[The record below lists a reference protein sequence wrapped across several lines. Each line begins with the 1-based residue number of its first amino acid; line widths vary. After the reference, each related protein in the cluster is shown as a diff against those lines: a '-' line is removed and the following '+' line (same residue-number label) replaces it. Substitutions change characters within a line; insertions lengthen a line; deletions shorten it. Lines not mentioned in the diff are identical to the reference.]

1 MKRLLIFFLSCL
13 SIQVSYSQTDYSYV
27 QSRTMTNANG
37 TTWLDHYDYDNGLGQ
52 VYQQVDVGI
61 TPQGNSLVTLHEYD
75 DQRRPWRT
83 WLPTPMS
90 GSGVQNSSSVMTT
103 AQTEHQD
110 ARPYTESFYEQ
121 SPIKWKSE
129 EYRPGAAWHQ
139 AGKKL
144 SFRRFL
150 CGNASQEG
158 GVLSQ
163 TVVFDDTGYLANPFM
178 EWMTEESVDEDGL
191 RTLTLKDREGRVC
204 AVRRISQGEN
214 LTTYYAY
221 DDFGNLRFVLPPES
235 TAHFEYEGEVSPTD
249 DVMLRYGYEYRY
261 DNRHNCIYK
270 RLPGCDPVYYIYD
283 KAGRCIFTQDGVQR
297 TKGQWTYTIPDV
309 FGRILITGICHNTL
323 DYTSEPLRD
332 TTVTATRDNANN
344 RYYGHTISGVTLSS
358 DTLITA
364 TFYDDYSFIGH
375 NGLTASLNYIAP
387 PSSDYGSQG
396 LTAPK
401 GLQTGC
407 VMAQLTN
414 GNITSYDVLA
424 QYYDDCGRVVQTRN
438 RHYAEGYAT
447 EWIGYDF
454 LGHVTKRMHSH
465 NISNEFY
472 QSETYTMAYDH
483 AGRLTQTTHQANGGS
498 AVTLCSNTYNELCQ
512 LTSSTQGNDLTTTY
526 TYNVRSWPKS
536 ITTGTLFSETLYY
549 NESFGGNTPR
559 YDGNISAM
567 AWKAD
572 AKNRAFRYA
581 YDKFGRLSS
590 AVYLEEGVANQ
601 HYDESF
607 TYDKMGNVQS
617 ITRYGLQ
624 DNSQYGL
631 IDDVSLYYIG
641 NQVAHADDAVTGPN
655 YAGAFHFRDSNGT
668 QWDTEYEY
676 DKNGR
681 LTRDRNK
688 NILQI
693 QYNLLNLPSKTTF
706 GDGGYINYQYS
717 ASGMKQMVSGYAPG
731 QGYKS
736 QFYLGNY
743 VYGNGVKQLLV
754 DGGYVTFSGTTPQ
767 YHFYVKD
774 HLGNNRMV
782 VNANGTVEQVNHYY
796 AFGGLMGENTGSDL
810 QDFKY
815 NDKELDRLHGLDW
828 YDYNARHMDAV
839 RGVFTTM
846 DPLCEGDYGISPY
859 VYCINSPLNYADI
872 CGLDTIPV
880 NDVDWSNFNVYK
892 DVIEIGNIY
901 VFGSGSNFSSQGG
914 GSGLNTSFNN
924 ITSSQHLGILTTY
937 AKEIEREYEGL
948 NTQGKSRYAY
958 ELKKFMRKQLGYNYK
973 ENLRSLYKGK
983 IPKIINGTSKF
994 LGRANSGIT
1003 AYNLYCEISSSNQV
1017 KVSNIVN
1024 TSLLLMSTT
1033 GVGSIIAASYLF
1045 MDIGVTYYTGHG
1057 LDIYINNTSDIFF
1070 GTNKGV
1076 VYDF

>member
-1 MKRLLIFFLSCL
+1 MKRLLILFLSCL
-13 SIQVSYSQTDYSYV
+13 SIQVSHSQTDYSYV
-27 QSRTMTNANG
+27 RSRTMTDADG

-52 VYQQVDVGI
+52 LYQQVDVGI

-90 GSGVQNSSSVMTT
+90 GSGIQETSSVMSM
-103 AQTEHQD
+103 AQSAHHDTRPFTE
-110 ARPYTESFYEQ
+110 AFYEQ
-121 SPIKWKSE
+121 SPLEWLSD
-129 EYRPGAAWHQ
+129 EYKPGAAWYQ
-139 AGKKL
+139 ANKKT
-144 SFRRFL
+144 SFSRYV
-150 CGNASQEG
+150 CGSPTLEG
-158 GVLSQ
+158 GIIHQPYFLEG
-163 TVVFDDTGYLANPFM
+163 TAHLDAPFIDCM
-178 EWMTEESVDEDGL
+178 IEESADEDGL
-191 RTLTLKDREGRVC
+191 RTLNLKDREGRVC

-214 LTTYYAY
+214 LTTYYVY

-235 TAHFEYEGEVSPTD
+235 TAHFEYEGNVSPTD
-249 DVMLRYGYEYRY
+249 SYLLKYGYEYRY

-283 KAGRCIFTQDGVQR
+283 KAGRCIFSQDGVQR

-309 FGRILITGICHNTL
+309 FGRILITGICHNSL
-323 DYTSEPLRD
+323 DYTSEPLRN
-332 TTVTATRDNANN
+332 TTVTAARDNANN
-344 RYYGHTISGVTLSS
+344 RYYGHTVSGVTLSS
-358 DTLITA
+358 DTLVTA

-375 NGLTASLNYIAP
+375 NGLTTSLNYAAP

-401 GLQTGC
+401 GLQTGS
-407 VMAQLTN
+407 VMARLTN
-414 GNITSYDVLA
+414 SGVTAYDVIV
-424 QYYDDCGRVVQTRN
+424 QYYDDRGRVVQTRN
-438 RHYAEGYAT
+438 RHFAEGYAT
-447 EWIGYDF
+447 EWMGYDF
-454 LGHVTKRMHSH
+454 LGHVTKRRHTH
-465 NISNEFY
+465 NISELPT
-472 QSETYTMAYDH
+472 QTETYTMTYDH
-483 AGRLTQTTHQANGGS
+483 AGRLTLATHQANSGS

-512 LTSSTQGNDLTTTY
+512 LVSSTQGNNLTTDY

-549 NESFGGNTPR
+549 NENFGGNTPR

-641 NQVAHADDAVTGPN
+641 NQVVHADDAVTDGPN

-676 DKNGR
+676 DKNGC

-688 NILQI
+688 GILQI

-706 GDGGYINYQYS
+706 SDQGYINYQYS
-717 ASGMKQMVSGYAPG
+717 ASGMKQMVWGSAPG
-731 QGYKS
+731 QGSKS

-782 VNANGTVEQVNHYY
+782 VNASGTVEQVSHYY
-796 AFGGLMGENTGSDL
+796 AFGGLMGENTGSDV

-815 NDKELDRLHGLDW
+815 NGKELDRLHGLDW
-828 YDYNARHMDAV
+828 FDYGARHYD
-839 RGVFTTM
+839 GVIGSWPTM
-846 DPLCEGDYGISPY
+846 DPLCEKYYNISPY
-859 VYCINSPLNYADI
+859 AYCANN
-872 CGLDTIPV
+872 PV
-880 NDVDWSNFNVYK
+880 NAIDPNGKEKLEVLDPKDKDNHGLIEAASNFNDEKNVINIWAHGSSKGITVYDK
-892 DVIEIGNIY
+892 SKGENIEIRNTKDFKTFLNKNSKVWANHKKGEEVKI
-901 VFGSGSNFSSQGG
+901 VLHSCETGKSNKGEDSFAQKISSEMKN
-914 GSGLNTSFNN
+914 SVIIAPNDNVY
-924 ITSSQHLGILTTY
+924 SSKGHEIGVYNSAIETKGVSSKYEGRWVQFEKGEQSTTY
-937 AKEIEREYEGL
+937 KGSSLPGSA
-948 NTQGKSRYAY
+948 
-958 ELKKFMRKQLGYNYK
+958 GYKYVTNSSPWYD
-973 ENLRSLYKGK
+973 K
-983 IPKIINGTSKF
+983 ISKHF
-994 LGRANSGIT
+994 W
-1003 AYNLYCEISSSNQV
+1003 
-1017 KVSNIVN
+1017 
-1024 TSLLLMSTT
+1024 
-1033 GVGSIIAASYLF
+1033 
-1045 MDIGVTYYTGHG
+1045 D
-1057 LDIYINNTSDIFF
+1057 
-1070 GTNKGV
+1070 
-1076 VYDF
+1076 

>member
-1 MKRLLIFFLSCL
+1 
-13 SIQVSYSQTDYSYV
+13 
-27 QSRTMTNANG
+27 
-37 TTWLDHYDYDNGLGQ
+37 
-52 VYQQVDVGI
+52 
-61 TPQGNSLVTLHEYD
+61 
-75 DQRRPWRT
+75 
-83 WLPTPMS
+83 
-90 GSGVQNSSSVMTT
+90 
-103 AQTEHQD
+103 
-110 ARPYTESFYEQ
+110 
-121 SPIKWKSE
+121 
-129 EYRPGAAWHQ
+129 
-139 AGKKL
+139 
-144 SFRRFL
+144 
-150 CGNASQEG
+150 
-158 GVLSQ
+158 
-163 TVVFDDTGYLANPFM
+163 
-178 EWMTEESVDEDGL
+178 
-191 RTLTLKDREGRVC
+191 
-204 AVRRISQGEN
+204 
-214 LTTYYAY
+214 
-221 DDFGNLRFVLPPES
+221 
-235 TAHFEYEGEVSPTD
+235 
-249 DVMLRYGYEYRY
+249 
-261 DNRHNCIYK
+261 
-270 RLPGCDPVYYIYD
+270 
-283 KAGRCIFTQDGVQR
+283 
-297 TKGQWTYTIPDV
+297 
-309 FGRILITGICHNTL
+309 
-323 DYTSEPLRD
+323 
-332 TTVTATRDNANN
+332 
-344 RYYGHTISGVTLSS
+344 
-358 DTLITA
+358 
-364 TFYDDYSFIGH
+364 
-375 NGLTASLNYIAP
+375 
-387 PSSDYGSQG
+387 
-396 LTAPK
+396 
-401 GLQTGC
+401 
-407 VMAQLTN
+407 
-414 GNITSYDVLA
+414 
-424 QYYDDCGRVVQTRN
+424 
-438 RHYAEGYAT
+438 
-447 EWIGYDF
+447 
-454 LGHVTKRMHSH
+454 
-465 NISNEFY
+465 
-472 QSETYTMAYDH
+472 
-483 AGRLTQTTHQANGGS
+483 
-498 AVTLCSNTYNELCQ
+498 
-512 LTSSTQGNDLTTTY
+512 
-526 TYNVRSWPKS
+526 
-536 ITTGTLFSETLYY
+536 
-549 NESFGGNTPR
+549 
-559 YDGNISAM
+559 
-567 AWKAD
+567 
-572 AKNRAFRYA
+572 
-581 YDKFGRLSS
+581 
-590 AVYLEEGVANQ
+590 
-601 HYDESF
+601 
-607 TYDKMGNVQS
+607 MGNVQS
-617 ITRYGLQ
+617 ITRYGLHD
-624 DNSQYGL
+624 DNQYEL
-631 IDDVSLYYIG
+631 IDNVSLYYIG
-641 NQVAHADDAVTGPN
+641 NQVVHADDAVTDGPN
-655 YAGAFHFRDSNGT
+655 YAGAFHFRDSNGY

-706 GDGGYINYQYS
+706 SDGGSINYQYS
-717 ASGMKQMVSGYAPG
+717 ASGMKQMVWGSAPG
-731 QGYKS
+731 QGSKS

-796 AFGGLMGENTGSDL
+796 AFGALMGESTGGDV

-859 VYCINSPLNYADI
+859 VYCINSPLNYTDI
-872 CGLDTIPV
+872 CGLDTIPF
-880 NDVDWSNFNVYK
+880 NDVDWSSFNVNK

-914 GSGLNTSFNN
+914 GSGLNTSYNN

>member
-1 MKRLLIFFLSCL
+1 MKRLLILFLSCL
-13 SIQVSYSQTDYSYV
+13 SIQVSHSQTDYSYV
-27 QSRTMTNANG
+27 RSRTMTNASG

-121 SPIKWKSE
+121 SPIEWKSE
-129 EYRPGAAWHQ
+129 EYRPGAAWYQ
-139 AGKKL
+139 ANKKT
-144 SFRRFL
+144 SFSRYV
-150 CGNASQEG
+150 CGSPTLEG
-158 GVLSQ
+158 GIIHQPYFLEG
-163 TVVFDDTGYLANPFM
+163 TAHLDAPFIDCM
-178 EWMTEESVDEDGL
+178 IEESADEDGL
-191 RTLTLKDREGRVC
+191 RTLNLKDREGRVC

-270 RLPGCDPVYYIYD
+270 RLPGCDPVYYVYD

-323 DYTSEPLRD
+323 DYTSEPLRN

-387 PSSDYGSQG
+387 SSSDYGSQG

-401 GLQTGC
+401 GLQTGS
-407 VMAQLTN
+407 VMARLTN

-549 NESFGGNTPR
+549 NESYNGNTPR

-572 AKNRAFRYA
+572 DKNRAFRYA

-601 HYDESF
+601 HYDEAF

-617 ITRYGLQ
+617 ITRYGLR

-631 IDDVSLYYIG
+631 IDNVSLYYIG
-641 NQVAHADDAVTGPN
+641 NQVVHADDAVTGPN

-688 NILQI
+688 GILQI

-706 GDGGYINYQYS
+706 SDGGSINYQYS
-717 ASGMKQMVSGYAPG
+717 ASGMKQMVWGSAPG
-731 QGYKS
+731 QGSKS

-815 NDKELDRLHGLDW
+815 NGKELDRLHGLDW
-828 YDYNARHMDAV
+828 YDYSARHMDAA

-846 DPLCEGDYGISPY
+846 DPLAEKYYDISPY
-859 VYCINSPLNYADI
+859 AYCKDNPLKYIDPDGKKIYIPKKFQLKALKMINTYSKTQYKVDKKGYMCVDKNAGINKNGSAHYSER
-872 CGLDTIPV
+872 LDATISEKGKLTIMV
-880 NDVDWSNFNVYK
+880 GDTYTAK
-892 DVIEIGNIY
+892 K
-901 VFGSGSNFSSQGG
+901 GSSSQTFDVKKHGG
-914 GSGLNTSFNN
+914 G
-924 ITSSQHLGILTTY
+924 LTDSKTDKTNVKTVVSEMGHIVHDTNGNEVIKP
-937 AKEIEREYEGL
+937 AGEVLIHEIVGHAAPVIAGSETG
-948 NTQGKSRYAY
+948 NA
-958 ELKKFMRKQLGYNYK
+958 
-973 ENLRSLYKGK
+973 
-983 IPKIINGTSKF
+983 
-994 LGRANSGIT
+994 
-1003 AYNLYCEISSSNQV
+1003 V
-1017 KVSNIVN
+1017 KNENIVRRELN
-1024 TSLLLMSTT
+1024 LPER
-1033 GVGSIIAASYLF
+1033 V
-1045 MDIGVTYYTGHG
+1045 DEKDHVE
-1057 LDIYINNTSDIFF
+1057 
-1070 GTNKGV
+1070 
-1076 VYDF
+1076 